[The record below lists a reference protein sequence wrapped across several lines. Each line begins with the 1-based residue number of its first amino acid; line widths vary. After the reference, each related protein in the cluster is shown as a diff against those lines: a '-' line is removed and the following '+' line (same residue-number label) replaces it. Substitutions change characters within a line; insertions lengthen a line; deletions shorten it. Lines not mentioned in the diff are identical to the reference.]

1 MIEIG
6 ITGGIGS
13 GKSTI
18 CKVLASLN
26 IPIYYA
32 DERAKKIYE
41 IDPEVKKLVK
51 ESFNEV
57 FDDNGE
63 IVLKKLGEIV
73 FADPN
78 KLKLLES
85 IVHPAVKK
93 DYINWRNQKK
103 NENFSII
110 AKEAALM
117 FESGSYKEL
126 DYVITIS
133 APLELRWD
141 RVKKRSNI
149 NQQNFNGRIANQ
161 WSDEKRRNQAN
172 FEIINDEK
180 HPIVPQL
187 VDIIEKLSTL
197 NKYS

>member
-1 MIEIG
+1 MKEIG

-18 CKVLASLN
+18 CKVLSSLN

-51 ESFNEV
+51 ESFDEV
-57 FDDNGE
+57 FNENGE

-73 FADPN
+73 FADPI

-93 DYINWRNQKK
+93 DYINWRNRMK

-133 APLELRWD
+133 APLALRWE

-149 NQQNFNGRIANQ
+149 NEQDFNGRIANQ
-161 WSDEKRRNQAN
+161 WSDEKRRNLAN

-180 HPIVPQL
+180 HPIIPQIA
-187 VDIIEKLSTL
+187 DIIEKLSTL